1 MNSNNEINI
10 LRKRVAILEK
20 ELHRR
25 RSINSTI
32 KEELSRFLLNFWI
45 NFKVQLSNT
54 IDPKIQNKPLSL
66 SALMRLK
73 RTLSGQPCRVINV
86 LPARSLKL
94 VPSFKL
100 KRVKN
105 QELRELTPPSMLI
118 NISTLRK
125 TLKRQGVLFHEN
137 ITKEVEISSQTLRKT
152 LKETRN
158 KQ

>member
-1 MNSNNEINI
+1 MTSNDEINI
-10 LRKRVAILEK
+10 LRKRVTILEK

-25 RSINSTI
+25 QSINSTMQ
-32 KEELSRFLLNFWI
+32 EELTRFLLNFWI

-54 IDPKIQNKPLSL
+54 INPKIPKKALSL

-73 RTLSGQPCRVINV
+73 KVLSGQPYRVINM
-86 LPARSLKL
+86 LPARSLQ
-94 VPSFKL
+94 VIPSFKL
-100 KRVKN
+100 KRLRN
-105 QELRELTPPSMLI
+105 QELRELAPPTVLT

-125 TLKRQGVLFHEN
+125 TLRRQSVLFHEN

-152 LKETRN
+152 FIETRN